1 MYKLLLIC
9 AVILVSG
16 TSLAQPMNYKGGQ
29 GGTISIGQRTTVSA
43 FNGTSEEKP
52 ALGIGGQF
60 RVRLSERVNTEWFAD
75 YLPATNDYTRREDY
89 HIGWSVLFYPFNKD
103 RERILPY
110 VLAGHCFDYTNHV
123 DLSDRTN
130 SINRWSS
137 AVQAGL
143 GTHINLTDRFDI
155 SLSSQY
161 MIHLGTDVHSHITE
175 NGAVEFQAHKGGSLE
190 GHLLFTL
197 SFNYKIGDLWA
208 RK

>member
-1 MYKLLLIC
+1 MYKLLPALAALLI
-9 AVILVSG
+9 SG
-16 TSLAQPMNYKGGQ
+16 ASLGQPMNYKGGQ
-29 GGTISIGQRTTVSA
+29 GGTLSLGQRTTFSA
-43 FNGTSEEKP
+43 FNGSDEEKP

-60 RVRLSERVNTEWFAD
+60 RIRLSDRINTEWFAD

-103 RERILPY
+103 NERFLPY

-123 DLSDRTN
+123 DLSNRDN
-130 SINRWSS
+130 KIDRWSS

-143 GTHINLTDRFDI
+143 GTHINLTERLDL

-161 MIHLGTDVHSHITE
+161 MIHLGTDVHSHIE
-175 NGAVEFQAHKGGSLE
+175 NGAVTFEEHGGGSLE

-197 SFNYKIGDLWA
+197 SINYKLADLWS
-208 RK
+208 RD